1 MLQYKG
7 FSHIFAFFTP
17 VECITE
23 FQILIWERKFMQ
35 CVHVQSAL
43 LVSDIV

>member
-1 MLQYKG
+1 MLPYKS

-23 FQILIWERKFMQ
+23 FQILIGERKF
-35 CVHVQSAL
+35 
-43 LVSDIV
+43 I